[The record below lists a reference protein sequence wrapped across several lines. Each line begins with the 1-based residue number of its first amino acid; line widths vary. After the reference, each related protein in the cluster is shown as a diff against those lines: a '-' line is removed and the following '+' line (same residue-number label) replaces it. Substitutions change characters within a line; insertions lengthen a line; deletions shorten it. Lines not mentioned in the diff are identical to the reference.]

1 MFLEWAEESR
11 MVGSKDWWMW
21 NQRWES
27 SERKCFLPW
36 INERKLEHQW
46 EGYLEDLIKS
56 HVFMKF
62 RNTELRVLWWFMSF
76 PGTWCVA
83 KIGYRALWSGEW
95 IKKDSNWLRYSG
107 TNIKSGKDLWH
118 WEVEIS
124 LHSCHLQIFQ
134 LRAKNLIFEI
144 GRQEKSRNQQLHLLS
159 VSVPLFALPLI
170 YLIIFAS
177 VIH

>member
-1 MFLEWAEESR
+1 MFLGLGQREQDGREQGL
-11 MVGSKDWWMW
+11 VGVKPGM
-21 NQRWES
+21 
-27 SERKCFLPW
+27 RKQWKEVLPSVNKW
-36 INERKLEHQW
+36 KKEHQR
-46 EGYLEDLIKS
+46 EGYLEDLLIKS

-62 RNTELRVLWWFMSF
+62 RSTELRVLWWFMSF

-95 IKKDSNWLRYSG
+95 IQKDSNWLHYSG
-107 TNIKSGKDLWH
+107 ANIKSGKDLRQ

-134 LRAKNLIFEI
+134 LRAKNFIFEI

-159 VSVPLFALPLI
+159 VYYIPGTVWIIKLI
-170 YLIIFAS
+170 DT
-177 VIH
+177 